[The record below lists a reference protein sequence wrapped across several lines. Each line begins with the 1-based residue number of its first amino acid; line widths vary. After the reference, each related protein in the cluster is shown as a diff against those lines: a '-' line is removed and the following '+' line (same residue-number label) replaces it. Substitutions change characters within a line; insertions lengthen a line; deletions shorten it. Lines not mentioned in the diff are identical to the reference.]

1 MRSPFVLQCPL
12 VVEVVTKAAKWRP
25 LFCCLNLNALVMQN
39 TRMTAGETAKT
50 KKGWGIVAVIG
61 VVVAL
66 TMGDSLI
73 MAAIGTA
80 MLAAGA
86 YFGGYMNETSQKL
99 RKTSAN
105 TVNAVERRA
114 A

>member
-1 MRSPFVLQCPL
+1 M
-12 VVEVVTKAAKWRP
+12 
-25 LFCCLNLNALVMQN
+25 
-39 TRMTAGETAKT
+39 KT
-50 KKGWGIVAVIG
+50 QVKKGWGIVAVIG

-66 TMGDSLI
+66 TMGDSLT

-86 YFGGYMNETSQKL
+86 YFGGYMNETSEKL
-99 RKTSAN
+99 RNNLASSAE
-105 TVNAVERRA
+105 AGERRA

>member
-1 MRSPFVLQCPL
+1 M
-12 VVEVVTKAAKWRP
+12 
-25 LFCCLNLNALVMQN
+25 
-39 TRMTAGETAKT
+39 KT
-50 KKGWGIVAVIG
+50 QVKKGWGIVAVIG

-73 MAAIGTA
+73 MASIGTA

-86 YFGGYMNETSQKL
+86 YFGGYMNETSEKL

-105 TVNAVERRA
+105 AAKAVERRA

>member
-1 MRSPFVLQCPL
+1 M
-12 VVEVVTKAAKWRP
+12 
-25 LFCCLNLNALVMQN
+25 
-39 TRMTAGETAKT
+39 KT
-50 KKGWGIVAVIG
+50 QVKKGWGIVAVIG

-80 MLAAGA
+80 MLALGA
-86 YFGGYMNETSQKL
+86 WLGGYMNETSQKL

-105 TVNAVERRA
+105 AAKAVERRA

>member
-1 MRSPFVLQCPL
+1 M
-12 VVEVVTKAAKWRP
+12 
-25 LFCCLNLNALVMQN
+25 
-39 TRMTAGETAKT
+39 KT
-50 KKGWGIVAVIG
+50 QVKKGWGIVAVIG

-86 YFGGYMNETSQKL
+86 YFGGYMN
-99 RKTSAN
+99 
-105 TVNAVERRA
+105 
-114 A
+114 

>member
-1 MRSPFVLQCPL
+1 M
-12 VVEVVTKAAKWRP
+12 
-25 LFCCLNLNALVMQN
+25 
-39 TRMTAGETAKT
+39 KT
-50 KKGWGIVAVIG
+50 QVKKGWGIVAVIG

-80 MLAAGA
+80 MLALGA
-86 YFGGYMNETSQKL
+86 WLGGYMDASTG
-99 RKTSAN
+99 SATN
-105 TVNAVERRA
+105 QTTNPAAAGERRA